1 MSVSFI
7 SMSCFFV
14 AWSFCM
20 RLWMFFHKSR
30 CTIIALFLG
39 IFFQE
44 FFIFWTSLGHNKR
57 HINHSKLWG
66 NCMLYF
72 ESISCCWAFHFLVER
87 EVSFI
92 IPFLKY
98 FIAVCLFHI
107 LRFFDTLICF
117 HSKIIWMYLDFSW
130 YSVCVHKLKYMCM
143 NFYKKCVCYQ
153 FNPNLFLFILYQKSE
168 KCLPIKKLLL
178 CVHIHTVNAQ

>member
-117 HSKIIWMYLDFSW
+117 HSKIISIFFLVLWCFSSQRIWLNSCQVLCSLKPFFSLYCLSKSITYELYLALVRED
-130 YSVCVHKLKYMCM
+130 
-143 NFYKKCVCYQ
+143 
-153 FNPNLFLFILYQKSE
+153 ILSLWE
-168 KCLPIKKLLL
+168 L
-178 CVHIHTVNAQ
+178 